1 MVEFAIVAV
10 WLFTLIFGII
20 EGGFAVRARSSVNNA
35 VDDAAR
41 RGAVAG
47 TSPDADFQIINQ
59 LVQRDAQ
66 AAAIKYVVIFNAE
79 GGSSQ
84 VPPGCIDGVQVP
96 GVCNVIT
103 PVDGRFD
110 LDPGSYGCGNSY
122 GTQWCPIDRLAGK
135 DDEDDIAFI
144 GVHVCRR
151 LRADPQSDLLRLQV
165 RRGMQPPFRR
175 SRQDPADAALPQES
189 PQRS

>member
-66 AAAIKYVVIFNAE
+66 AAAIDFVVVYRAT
-79 GGSSQ
+79 GGTSEVPAACLVGSQ
-84 VPPGCIDGVQVP
+84 PGL
-96 GVCNVIT
+96 CNVIR
-103 PVDGRFD
+103 PVDGSFD
-110 LDPGSYGCGNSY
+110 LNPDSYGCGKALAN
-122 GTQWCPIDRLAGK
+122 QWCPIDRFAAEG
-135 DDEDDIAFI
+135 EIAYI
-144 GVHVCRR
+144 GVHVE
-151 LRADPQSDLLRLQV
+151 ADYEPILNQIFFDFQFDV
-165 RRGMQPPFRR
+165 NATAVQ
-175 SRQDPADAALPQES
+175 ALETTGS
-189 PQRS
+189 S